1 MYLGQTIMRIAMV
14 HDWLNQRG
22 GAEDVLNA
30 LNDIFPSTP
39 IYTSIYE
46 PKQVG
51 PEFQKMDIHVSWAD
65 KLPRIHVKHQLYLLV
80 YPFVFNQ
87 FDFSDY
93 DLVFSNKSGFCH
105 GVRTSA
111 DTTHICYCLTPT
123 RYVWD
128 LESYLEQER
137 FHPFMSLLLKP
148 LVKLMQKWDRK
159 AADGVDYF
167 IAISTE
173 VQKRISRIYERK
185 SVIIFPPVDTNRFVL
200 AEGQGSYF
208 LVVSRLIPYKRIDLA
223 VEACTKLGVPLKIA
237 GEGRDRDRLED
248 LAGDNVEFLGRV
260 SDEDLPTLM
269 AGCKALLF
277 PGLEDF
283 GITPLQ
289 AMASGRPVIAFAGG
303 GALDY
308 VREGETG
315 NLISHQTVDAF
326 MEGIDRFGSYKF
338 NYLSIRQFAL
348 KFDQSVF
355 EHKIR
360 EFVATAM
367 T

>member
-1 MYLGQTIMRIAMV
+1 MRIAMV
-14 HDWLNQRG
+14 HDWLNQMG
-22 GAEDVLNA
+22 GAEDVLNV

-39 IYTSIYE
+39 IYTSIYA

-51 PEFQKMDIHVSWAD
+51 PEFLEMDIHVSWAN
-65 KLPRIHVKHQLYLLV
+65 KLPKIHVKHQLYLFV

-87 FDFSDY
+87 FDFSGY
-93 DLVFSNKSGFCH
+93 DLVLSNKSGFCH
-105 GVRTSA
+105 GVRTPA

-123 RYVWD
+123 RYIWD
-128 LESYLEQER
+128 LESYLEQEK
-137 FHPFMSLLLKP
+137 FHPLMPLLLKP
-148 LVKLMQKWDRK
+148 FVKLMQKQDRK
-159 AADGVDYF
+159 AADEVDYF

-185 SVIIFPPVDTNRFVL
+185 SVIIYPPVDTNRFVL
-200 AEGQGSYF
+200 SEGQGSYF

-223 VEACTKLGVPLKIA
+223 IEACTKLGVPLKIA
-237 GEGRDRDRLED
+237 GEGRDRDRLQT

-260 SDEDLPTLM
+260 SDADLPDLM
-269 AGCKALLF
+269 SGCKALLF

-326 MEGIDRFGSYKF
+326 MDGIERFGTCKF
-338 NYLSIRQFAL
+338 NYSSIRQFAL

-355 EHKIR
+355 EQKIR
-360 EFVATAM
+360 EFVATTM
-367 T
+367 N

>member
-1 MYLGQTIMRIAMV
+1 MKMAMV

-30 LNDIFPSTP
+30 LNDIFPTTP
-39 IYTSIYE
+39 IFTSIYAPE
-46 PKQVG
+46 KVG
-51 PEFQKMDIHVSWAD
+51 SEFLDMDIHVSWAD
-65 KLPRIHVKHQLYLLV
+65 KLPRIHLKHQLYLFV

-87 FDFSDY
+87 FDFSGY

-105 GVRTSA
+105 GVKTPA

-137 FHPFMSLLLKP
+137 FHALVPLLLKP
-148 LVKLMQKWDRK
+148 FVKLMQQWDRRS
-159 AADGVDYF
+159 ADGVDYF

-173 VQKRISRIYERK
+173 VQKRIMRIYERD
-185 SVIIFPPVDTNRFVL
+185 SVIIHPPVDTNRFVPSV
-200 AEGQGSYF
+200 GQGSYF

-237 GEGRDRDRLED
+237 GEGRDRDRLQA
-248 LAGDNVEFLGRV
+248 LAGDNIEFLGRV
-260 SDEDLPTLM
+260 SDADLPDLM

-277 PGLEDF
+277 PGVEDF

-289 AMASGRPVIAFAGG
+289 AMAAGRPVIAFAGG

-308 VREGETG
+308 VRDGETG
-315 NLISHQTVDAF
+315 SLISYQTVDAF
-326 MEGIDRFGSYKF
+326 MDGLASFGDYKF
-338 NYLSIRQFAL
+338 DNLSIAQFAL
-348 KFDQSVF
+348 KFDRSVF
-355 EHKIR
+355 EQKIR
-360 EFVATAM
+360 EFVAVAM
-367 T
+367 NEHM